1 MIEFCS
7 KRRLISAVIILVIF
21 TVIILVVENGMSL
34 QSDNREMRYYS
45 TRYSSSNNTNGICR
59 EEDEVEEVESCRPC
73 EPAKLEETV
82 CKATAYVKKVVCKR
96 NNDEL
101 LEVSKS
107 CPKVRWTEEKSFWT
121 LECGCA
127 LLGTLSFTV
136 VKWRHKRLAQQL
148 AEKVNRQLAS
158 GVWLLYCV
166 MWLAC
171 LFAYLSYNW
180 LIMFCSILF
189 LWEMHY
195 VDVL

>member
-34 QSDNREMRYYS
+34 QSDNREIRYYS
-45 TRYSSSNNTNGICR
+45 TRYSSNNTNGICR
-59 EEDEVEEVESCRPC
+59 EEDEVEEIESCRPC
-73 EPAKLEETV
+73 EPAKLDETV

-96 NNDEL
+96 NSDEL

-107 CPKVRWTEEKSFWT
+107 CPKVRWTEEKGFWT

-136 VKWRHKRLAQQL
+136 VKWRHRRLAQQL

-166 MWLAC
+166 MWFAC
-171 LFAYLSYNW
+171 LFAYMLYNW

-189 LWEMHY
+189 LWKMHY